1 MQGEDGCGL
10 PEETSAH
17 EETGGG
23 GAGAGA
29 GGEGA
34 EPEHEGD
41 ILCSLP
47 WHFQGS
53 RRCRDQG
60 RRLNLFELQEF
71 WDLNNIHACE

>member
-1 MQGEDGCGL
+1 MQGEDGYCL
-10 PEETSAH
+10 PEEASAD

-34 EPEHEGD
+34 EPEHAGD

-47 WHFQGS
+47 WHFQG
-53 RRCRDQG
+53 RRRRRDQG
-60 RRLNLFELQEF
+60 RHLNLFKLQE
-71 WDLNNIHACE
+71 I